1 MSLDIKVI
9 PSLCTQVLDRD
20 EKWVYVVE
28 YARPKMSIRLERI
41 FKSLLCN
48 QFWHPFTKLT
58 VYYSLKL
65 QIVHYNCFQIQVIIK
80 ILN

>member
-1 MSLDIKVI
+1 MGFSYFSSVGRLMYVYIVPLVVTRCATQCPSMSLDIKVI

-48 QFWHPFTKLT
+48 QF
-58 VYYSLKL
+58 
-65 QIVHYNCFQIQVIIK
+65 
-80 ILN
+80 